1 MKVRAA
7 VLQALSKTNTLNWGS
22 NIVNWGFGAG
32 LRRCGCVNLWNIHSR
47 QQQIEHL
54 CEGTRP
60 SVTPPLKK
68 GCWDVSAI
76 HPFNEEYPQ
85 SCSYEYCTY
94 ILMSYYCMF
103 LF

>member
-7 VLQALSKTNTLNWGS
+7 VLQALSKTNTLNWE
-22 NIVNWGFGAG
+22 FGAG
-32 LRRCGCVNLWNIHSR
+32 RRCGYVNLWNIHSR

-76 HPFNEEYPQ
+76 YPFNEEYPQ

-94 ILMSYYCMF
+94 ILMSYYCML